1 MPDLPDAVPANQL
14 SMPSPKT
21 PRTIRSYVTREGR
34 LTSGQA
40 RALTELWPRYGI
52 DRTPG
57 QLLDFAALFG
67 RDAPVVCEVGFGDGG
82 TLREMAAKRPEWNFL
97 GIEVHRP
104 GVGNLLLRLER
115 DGITNVR
122 IVREDAVTVLAQ
134 AVPTDSLHRF
144 HLFFPDP
151 WPKKRHHKRRILSPG
166 FAELVASRLLPGE
179 GIFHFAT
186 DWEDYAAQALAILE
200 DCEALRNVHESG
212 GYAERP
218 QWRPETRFERRGRRL
233 GHNVRD
239 ILMCRG

>member
-1 MPDLPDAVPANQL
+1 M
-14 SMPSPKT
+14 SSPKIRR
-21 PRTIRSYVTREGR
+21 PIRSYVTREGR
-34 LTSGQA
+34 LTAGQA
-40 RALTELWPRYGI
+40 RALEELWPRYGI
-52 DRTPG
+52 DRSPG
-57 QLLDFAALFG
+57 QWFDFRALFG
-67 RDAPVVCEVGFGDGG
+67 RNAPVVCEVGFGDGS
-82 TLREMAAKRPEWNFL
+82 TLRQMALERPEWNFL

-115 DGITNVR
+115 DDITNVR
-122 IVREDAVTVLAQ
+122 IVREDAVVVLEQ
-134 AVPTDSLHRF
+134 AVPADSLHRF

-179 GIFHFAT
+179 GVFHFAT

-200 DCEALRNVHESG
+200 DCAALGNVHASG

-218 QWRPETRFERRGRRL
+218 DWRPETRFERRGRRL

-239 ILMCRG
+239 ILMRRT